1 MRLSELVTAV
11 HDTFDRP
18 AAMADVAALCTYNRY
33 QGSAGIDAAASY
45 VAQRAVDAGLRGVEV
60 MRFPGGAAGRWRTL
74 QGPAAWTPRRASV
87 HVDGIPVVLYPEQ
100 RYTLAANS
108 AASDAGG

>member
-18 AAMADVAALCTYNRY
+18 AAMADVAALYTYDRY
-33 QGSAGIDAAASY
+33 PGSTGIDAAASY
-45 VAQRAVDAGLRGVEV
+45 IAQRAVDAGLRGVEV
-60 MRFPGGAAGRWRTL
+60 MRFPASAAGRWTL

-87 HVDGIPVVLYPEQ
+87 HVNGIPVAIYPEQ
-100 RYTLAANS
+100 RYTLAVNS
-108 AASDAGG
+108 AAS